1 MPHSCLKCRYCV
13 DPQPLREFPDY
24 GKHEGSISRM
34 KKGIPA
40 LAVSLLVCGTGPAQG
55 AAPDREWYTLSM
67 DGQRVG
73 YAWRETH
80 AANGERIDSQV
91 MRVYVSQMLH
101 TSVVENTVETSRTSA
116 GTPQW
121 IRVQTRNGTNRS
133 GWNATFASEMRTM
146 LVTVEG
152 TPGTRKLALPPDV
165 LLPDQLP
172 GALIRFATGTA
183 PRMPL
188 QMIDTSSAS
197 VAQVSAERVTDAA
210 APGMTS
216 IRLTIPAAGNAP
228 RIESFWLDAQSR
240 ITRRERPLF
249 SQPLR
254 WEPCS
259 RDCNATVA
267 KPYDVMARLIVTS
280 PYRIP
285 ASALQGPIR
294 YVISR
299 ADGLVPRMSGTSEQV
314 VVMDGAKSIVT
325 ICNTCGEPVKLTDAE
340 RRSYLAS
347 NAWVQADS
355 AEVKN
360 FARNNGSGGKPERVM
375 PDLVEAVRMHMTGET
390 NVLGY
395 ASATQALATR
405 SGDCTEF
412 AVLLAAAARARGI
425 PARLVVGLV
434 YAERF
439 SGKKEVFS
447 PHMWVQA
454 WTGDRWVSYDAG
466 IGNFDATHIALAIGD
481 GDPRRMDVNY
491 GASGQ
496 WRIEKLGLVKLP

>member
-1 MPHSCLKCRYCV
+1 MK
-13 DPQPLREFPDY
+13 
-24 GKHEGSISRM
+24 

-40 LAVSLLVCGTGPAQG
+40 LAVSLLVCGTGAAWG
-55 AAPDREWYTLSM
+55 AAADREWYTLSM

-73 YAWRETH
+73 YAWRETR
-80 AANGERIDSQV
+80 AAKGERIDSQV
-91 MRVYVSQMLH
+91 MRVYVSQMRH
-101 TSVVENTVETSRTSA
+101 TSVVENTVETARTGA
-116 GTPQW
+116 GAPRW
-121 IRVQTRNGTNRS
+121 IRVQARNGTNLS
-133 GWNATFASEMRTM
+133 GWSATFASDLRTM
-146 LVTVEG
+146 LVSVEG
-152 TPGTRKLALPPDV
+152 TPGIRTLPLPPDV
-165 LLPDQLP
+165 LLPDQLTE
-172 GALIRFATGTA
+172 ALARFANGNTL
-183 PRMPL
+183 RMPL

-197 VAQVSAERVTDAA
+197 VAQVPAERVPDESR
-210 APGMTS
+210 PGNTR
-216 IRLTIPAAGNAP
+216 IRLTIPTQGNSP
-228 RIESFWLDAQSR
+228 RIESFWFDAQSR

-249 SQPLR
+249 SQTLR
-254 WEPCS
+254 WDPCS
-259 RDCNATVA
+259 HDCNVAVA
-267 KPYDVMARLIVTS
+267 KPYDVMERLIVNS
-280 PYRIP
+280 LFRIP
-285 ASALQGPIR
+285 ASALKGPIR

-299 ADGLVPRMSGTSEQV
+299 ADGVVPRLPGTSEQD

-325 ICNTCGEPVKLTDAE
+325 ICNTCGDPTKLTEAE

-347 NAWVQADS
+347 NAWVQSGS
-355 AEVKN
+355 AEVKS
-360 FARNNGSGGKPERVM
+360 FARSNGNGGKPERVM
-375 PDLVEAVRMHMTGET
+375 SDLVEAVRMHMTGET

-466 IGNFDATHIALAIGD
+466 IGSFDATHIALAIGD
-481 GDPRRMDVNY
+481 GDPRHMDVNY

-496 WRIEKLGLVKLP
+496 WRIEKLGLVKSP